1 MTVAEGAYSRQ
12 RTIRNAKIFVLGKAC
27 SAALNVFWLGL
38 LVRLLDLGD
47 YAVYVAAIAT
57 LEAGIALSSF
67 GVEWLLLRYVPEY
80 VVHGD
85 GGRLKRFIGLAV
97 VVRIAATCLA
107 VALGM
112 AVLHFRHQ
120 PALVFQAGV
129 GPLLAVLLLSEASM
143 RLLRE
148 NALESMGRQG
158 FTQLGVML
166 RTGLMLVA
174 ALWFSRHEN
183 TLAVQTLLTIEV
195 VVSLITLAYAGIVVA
210 IAVRDVGGQR
220 AVSIEWRPPAF
231 REAFKAGWNNYLSS
245 LMSFPLTLQALLL
258 MVSSIGSPTVVASFG
273 FIVRLVE
280 IMRGYLPGMM
290 LMNVL
295 RPRFVGMFARFKDF
309 VPVAREAALASRLSA
324 LTVAP
329 LVGITALYGDTLLSL
344 ASGGKIT
351 SGRWVLAAF
360 TMTLIVRVHRQISV
374 VLVNCVEL
382 SGLLLRAGLCALVV
396 LPLSWWSAYQGWA
409 VWGAFAVVV
418 WDECVWV
425 LTMVLG
431 LRRAGYAWQGEWL
444 FMFKLLGCAM
454 LSAVLV
460 AQLPF
465 ETAMSDVLYGSLLLL
480 LCFVILVLTTRS
492 FRLRELDVLRGK

>member
-1 MTVAEGAYSRQ
+1 MTVVEGAYSRR
-12 RTIRNAKIFVLGKAC
+12 RTIRNAKIFVFGKAC

-38 LVRLLDLGD
+38 LVRLLDLEN
-47 YAVYVAAIAT
+47 YAVYVAGIAT

-85 GGRLKRFIGLAV
+85 GTRLKQLIFRALAV
-97 VVRIAATCLA
+97 RVAATCLA
-107 VALGM
+107 IAIGM
-112 AVLHFRHQ
+112 GVLHFWHQ
-120 PALVFQAGV
+120 PALIFQAGI
-129 GPLLAVLLLSEASM
+129 GPLLAMLLLSEASM

-158 FTQLGVML
+158 FTQVGVML
-166 RTGLMLVA
+166 RTGLMLCA
-174 ALWFSRHEN
+174 ALWFSRFEG
-183 TLAVQTLLTIEV
+183 TLTAQSLLRIEV
-195 VVSLITLAYAGIVVA
+195 GVSVITLAYASLVVA
-210 IAVRDVGGQR
+210 ISLR
-220 AVSIEWRPPAF
+220 AVGAEAVTQDGWLPPTF
-231 REAFKAGWNNYLSS
+231 LEAFKAGWNNYLSS
-245 LMSFPLTLQALLL
+245 LMSFPLTLQALVL
-258 MVSSIGSPTVVASFG
+258 MVSSISSPTVVASFG

-280 IMRGYLPGMM
+280 IMRGYLPAMM

-295 RPRFVGMFARFKDF
+295 RPRFIGIFASLKDLA
-309 VPVAREAALASRLSA
+309 PVAREAALASRLSA

-329 LVGITALYGDTLLSL
+329 LVGIAAVYGDTLLSL

-360 TMTLIVRVHRQISV
+360 TMTLIVRVHRQITV

-382 SGLLLRAGLCALVV
+382 SGLLLRAALCALVI

-418 WDECVWV
+418 WDECTWV
-425 LTMVLG
+425 LIMVLG

-444 FMFKLLGCAM
+444 FMAKLLACAL
-454 LSAVLV
+454 LSAVIVGLLPLEQGLV
-460 AQLPF
+460 
-465 ETAMSDVLYGSLLLL
+465 DVLIGSTLMLLSFALL
-480 LCFVILVLTTRS
+480 ALVTRS
-492 FRLRELDVLRGK
+492 FRLRELDALRGK